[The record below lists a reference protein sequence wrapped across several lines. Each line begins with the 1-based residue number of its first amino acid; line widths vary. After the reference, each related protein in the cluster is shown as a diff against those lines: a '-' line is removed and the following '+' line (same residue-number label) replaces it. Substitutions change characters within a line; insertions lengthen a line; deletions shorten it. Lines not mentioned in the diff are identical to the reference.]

1 MLQMVRDVLNN
12 GEALTVQPNAL
23 DATLRAELKRLR
35 HRREE

>member
-12 GEALTVQPNAL
+12 GEALTVQPTEL
-23 DATLRAELKRLR
+23 DATLRAELARL